1 MSTTKTRRP
10 TRARKTPEQ
19 RREEAEALHEQL
31 TTQIATLVDG
41 ENWKAWLRLT
51 RTMRRRSFSN
61 QMLILSQGG
70 TFALGF
76 RQWETLGR
84 HVVKGSKSIKIFG
97 FSPRRTVEVDDET
110 GEESVRSWARYPIVS
125 VFDVSQTEGDA
136 LPEIQPEYLEGDD
149 VDGIFDR
156 AAAYI
161 SSLGWNVELEDIA
174 QPGLNGY
181 TRGDVHQIRV
191 DAKMAPAMRV
201 KTLLHEIGHA
211 LLHFDEQ
218 SDASPIAHRGRIETE
233 AESVAYAAGALLGLD
248 TSSWSIGYVAG
259 WSAGDVAMIRDTAAN
274 VHRAVTA
281 IADALLG
288 TEDDL
293 AEAS

>member
-1 MSTTKTRRP
+1 MTTTKTRRP
-10 TRARKTPEQ
+10 SRARKTPEQ

-31 TTQIATLVDG
+31 TAQIATLVDG
-41 ENWKAWLRLT
+41 DNWKAWLRLT
-51 RTMRRRSFSN
+51 GTMRRRSFSN

-70 TFALGF
+70 TLALGF
-76 RQWETLGR
+76 RQWEALGR
-84 HVVKGSKSIKIFG
+84 HVVKGSKAIKIFG
-97 FSPRRTVEVDDET
+97 FSPRRTVEVDEET
-110 GEESVRSWARYPIVS
+110 GEENVRNWARYPIVS
-125 VFDVSQTEGDA
+125 VFDVSQTEGDP
-136 LPEIQPEYLEGDD
+136 LPDVQPEYLMGDD
-149 VDGIFDR
+149 VDGLFDLLVE
-156 AAAYI
+156 YI
-161 SSLGWNVELEDIA
+161 TSLGWTVELEDIA

-181 TRGDVHQIRV
+181 TRGDTRQIAV

-211 LLHFDEQ
+211 LLHFEQ
-218 SDASPIAHRGRIETE
+218 DPGTPIAHRGRIETE

-281 IADALLG
+281 IADAILG
-288 TEDDL
+288 TEDDR